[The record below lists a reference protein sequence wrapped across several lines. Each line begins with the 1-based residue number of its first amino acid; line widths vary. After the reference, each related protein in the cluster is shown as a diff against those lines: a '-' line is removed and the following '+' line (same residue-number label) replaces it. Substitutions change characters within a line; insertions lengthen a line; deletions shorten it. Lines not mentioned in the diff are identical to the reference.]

1 MHGRRIKNKLRLSDE
16 MKYGIL
22 RTHTGTFRLFSSPPA
37 SAENPKTYFG
47 GTLMEIFIGITAAI
61 LAVGLVAF
69 TVIYNVKRHKS
80 GKGGC
85 CGDCGKCKGCDTLK
99 TSGENSGRKPR

>member
-1 MHGRRIKNKLRLSDE
+1 
-16 MKYGIL
+16 
-22 RTHTGTFRLFSSPPA
+22 
-37 SAENPKTYFG
+37 
-47 GTLMEIFIGITAAI
+47 MEIFIGITAAI

-69 TVIYNVKRHKS
+69 TVVYNVKRHKS

-99 TSGENSGRKPR
+99 ISGENSGRKPR

>member
-1 MHGRRIKNKLRLSDE
+1 

-22 RTHTGTFRLFSSPPA
+22 RTHTGTLRLFSSPPA

-69 TVIYNVKRHKS
+69 TVIYNIKRFKS

-85 CGDCGKCKGCDTLK
+85 CGDCRKCKGCDGFK
-99 TSGENSGRKPR
+99 TCDDKKRQDR